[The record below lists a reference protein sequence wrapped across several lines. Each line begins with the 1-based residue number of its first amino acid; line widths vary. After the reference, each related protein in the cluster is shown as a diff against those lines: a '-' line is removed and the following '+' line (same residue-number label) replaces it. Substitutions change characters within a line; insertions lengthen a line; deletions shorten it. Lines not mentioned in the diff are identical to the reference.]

1 MTLPFNSSP
10 SEGAP
15 KVFDPVNR
23 PVHYASGGIEA
34 IEALES
40 SMSKEAFQGF
50 LKGNVLKYVWRYEQ
64 KNGLEDLKKAKWYLK
79 QLIFALE
86 NEEEAEALTA
96 IENNCKDGFCPIP
109 GAASP
114 DLISGFRMD
123 FPSDHASFFEP
134 VHDS

>member
-1 MTLPFNSSP
+1 MALPFEP
-10 SEGAP
+10 FPIEGFP
-15 KVFDPVNR
+15 KVFDPVDR
-23 PVHYASGGIEA
+23 PAHYAFGGIEA
-34 IEALES
+34 IEAMES
-40 SMSKEAFQGF
+40 CMSQEAYRGF
-50 LKGNVLKYVWRYEQ
+50 LKGNAIKYLWRYEK

-79 QLIFALE
+79 TLIFALE
-86 NEEEAEALTA
+86 SDQEAEALDA

-123 FPSDHASFFEP
+123 FPSNSTSFFEP

>member
-1 MTLPFNSSP
+1 MAPLFSSFPIEGPPQMFDSVDLP
-10 SEGAP
+10 A
-15 KVFDPVNR
+15 
-23 PVHYASGGIEA
+23 HYAFGGIEA

-40 SMSKEAFQGF
+40 CMSTEAFRGF
-50 LKGNVLKYVWRYEQ
+50 LKGNAIKYLWRYEK

-79 QLIFALE
+79 ALIFALE
-86 NEEEAEALTA
+86 NDEEAEALA
-96 IENNCKDGFCPIP
+96 ALENNCKDGFCPMP

-123 FPSDHASFFEP
+123 FPSEGTSFFEP

>member
-1 MTLPFNSSP
+1 MALPFEP
-10 SEGAP
+10 FPIEGSP
-15 KVFDPVNR
+15 KVFDPVNC
-23 PVHYASGGIEA
+23 PQHYAFGGIEA

-40 SMSKEAFQGF
+40 SMSKEAFRGF
-50 LKGNVLKYVWRYEQ
+50 LKGNILKYVWRYEN
-64 KNGLEDLKKAKWYLK
+64 KGGLEDLKKAKWYLK

-123 FPSDHASFFEP
+123 FPSNHASFFEP
-134 VHDS
+134 VQNN